1 MKPILRFLF
10 TGMFLLSLLSSCLQS
25 SSQSVLPDTWPDDM
39 VLKMTYGGGM
49 RYYSSTI
56 EIKSNGAYQL
66 INDQGNEIRTPLSF
80 TQQELNDL
88 LSFLKAR
95 QFELI
100 KSDMRAGII
109 YDKGTTST
117 LLSWNKRVLGYS
129 DGSST
134 TIAEEYKK
142 QYYEV
147 QNYLGQLVARKTK
160 R

>member
-1 MKPILRFLF
+1 MKAITRFLF
-10 TGMFLLSLLSSCLQS
+10 TGFLLLSFLASCLHS
-25 SSQSVLPDTWPDDM
+25 SSQNILPATWQDDM

-56 EIKSNGAYQL
+56 EIKRNGAYQL
-66 INDQGNEIRTPLSF
+66 INDQGMETRTPLSF
-80 TQQELNDL
+80 TQQELDDL
-88 LSFLKAR
+88 LMFLK
-95 QFELI
+95 QQEFDKI

-117 LLSWNKRVLGYS
+117 ILSWNKRVLGYS

-147 QNYLGQLVARKTK
+147 QNYLQKLVANKTK